1 MHYLTP
7 QTPSWQWLEIFYIAY
22 FLVHSLANSWYLDL
36 SVLYSLE
43 MQIQAQNRCLMWYTK
58 IPGNFWN
65 KRVVRVGVAEQRAD
79 GEQHF
84 WDGQCWR
91 PLRPG
96 VMWCQYNAL
105 MIVLSVCHSPED
117 VETDWSV
124 RVDVG
129 MINLSGEGDLWWLKG
144 VIWNKFV
151 KIHSELSMTYLWGSE
166 WSERRLLPDTDCPG
180 GPWW

>member
-1 MHYLTP
+1 MLYQWTNEVVILTAFPLHYALSNSPNLQLTM
-7 QTPSWQWLEIFYIAY
+7 TRN
-22 FLVHSLANSWYLDL
+22 FLHCVFPGPLFGQLL
-36 SVLYSLE
+36 VLGLVRFVQSE
-43 MQIQAQNRCLMWYTK
+43 NEHQIDTGILKWYTK

-96 VMWCQYNAL
+96 VMWCQYNDTRCQ
-105 MIVLSVCHSPED
+105 CHSPED

-144 VIWNKFV
+144 VIWNKSV
-151 KIHSELSMTYLWGSE
+151 KS
-166 WSERRLLPDTDCPG
+166 
-180 GPWW
+180 